1 MTKRRQQPEKMEWSF
16 EEPNI
21 EKRCFARELWQQSQ
35 EEKMARSG
43 HVKTKKIIKEIKLK
57 KWQWNVIS

>member
-1 MTKRRQQPEKMEWSF
+1 MRNGQRAMTRRRHPLEKMEWSL

-35 EEKMARSG
+35 EEKMVRSS
-43 HVKTKKIIKEIKLK
+43 HVQTKK
-57 KWQWNVIS
+57 NN